1 MGKLRCRDPTGVYSR
16 RAAIGSASIDPAD
29 VAAVSVHGTGTPLGD
44 PIEVGALGQGLGSGG
59 GSRKQQQQGNC
70 SGPGGRPL
78 MLLSN
83 KACYGHTEGT
93 AGISGTKS
101 GCPMRR
107 DLSTKSFVHYPVLS
121 GQPEENVHLLT
132 SSGILLCQPSP
143 GSD

>member
-1 MGKLRCRDPTGVYSR
+1 MTLLACCSC
-16 RAAIGSASIDPAD
+16 RAAIGSATIDPAD

-59 GSRKQQQQGNC
+59 SRKQQQGHS

-93 AGISGTKS
+93 AGISG
-101 GCPMRR
+101 
-107 DLSTKSFVHYPVLS
+107 
-121 GQPEENVHLLT
+121 NN
-132 SSGILLCQPSP
+132 
-143 GSD
+143 